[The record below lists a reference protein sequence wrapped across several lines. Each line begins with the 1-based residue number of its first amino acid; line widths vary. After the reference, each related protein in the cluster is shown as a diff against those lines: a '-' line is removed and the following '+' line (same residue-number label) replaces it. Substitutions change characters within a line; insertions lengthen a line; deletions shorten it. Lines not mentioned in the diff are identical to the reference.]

1 MFENRD
7 KKFSQTSSYN
17 DLNEISSKS
26 LLANVLDINDDFGV
40 ITKKLKL
47 AKLTTDNAIHNHI
60 TSFGNDHLVRENSS
74 ENPPNNNL
82 NKSEMISLK
91 VCLNLILNE
100 LKMISKKVKDDE
112 DDENKI
118 LHWKFAAMVIDRLCM
133 VFFALATLSST
144 IVILFTSKNFFRFK

>member
-47 AKLTTDNAIHNHI
+47 AKLTTDYAIHNHI